1 MAEENKHVAEQEVPK
16 VATEE
21 SSAATGEVTD
31 RGLFDFLGK
40 KKEETKPEGTID
52 SEFEQKV
59 HISEPAPE
67 VKHDEEE
74 KKHSLL
80 EKLHRSD
87 SSSSSSSEEEG
98 EDGEKRKKNKKD
110 KKKDKKKT
118 TTTTE
123 GEVKTEEEKK
133 GFMDKLKEKLPGHG
147 KKPEDA
153 SPVAAAPVVVP
164 PVEEVHPA
172 EKKGIL
178 EKIKEKLPGYHP
190 KTGEEEKKK
199 ESD

>member
-1 MAEENKHVAEQEVPK
+1 MAEETKSVVHEQEVPK
-16 VATEE
+16 VTTEE
-21 SSAATGEVTD
+21 SSAEVTD

-40 KKEETKPEGTID
+40 KKEETKPEETID
-52 SEFEQKV
+52 SEFEHKV
-59 HISEPAPE
+59 HISEPVVPE
-67 VKHDEEE
+67 VKHEKEE

-87 SSSSSSSEEEG
+87 SSFSSSSEEEG
-98 EDGEKRKKNKKD
+98 EDGEKRKK
-110 KKKDKKKT
+110 KKDKKKT
-118 TTTTE
+118 ATTAE

-153 SPVAAAPVVVP
+153 SPAAPVVAP
-164 PVEEVHPA
+164 PVEEAHPA

-190 KTGEEEKKK
+190 KTVDEVKK
-199 ESD
+199 EKETD

>member
-1 MAEENKHVAEQEVPK
+1 MAEETKNVVHEQEVPK
-16 VATEE
+16 VTTEE
-21 SSAATGEVTD
+21 SSAEVTD

-40 KKEETKPEGTID
+40 KKEETKPEETID
-52 SEFEQKV
+52 SEFEHKV
-59 HISEPAPE
+59 HISEPVVPE
-67 VKHDEEE
+67 VKHEKEE

-98 EDGEKRKKNKKD
+98 EDGEKRKK
-110 KKKDKKKT
+110 KKDKKKT
-118 TTTTE
+118 ATTAE

-153 SPVAAAPVVVP
+153 SPAAPVVAP
-164 PVEEVHPA
+164 PVEEAHPA

-190 KTGEEEKKK
+190 KTVDEVKK
-199 ESD
+199 EKETD

>member
-1 MAEENKHVAEQEVPK
+1 MAEETKNVVHEQEVPK
-16 VATEE
+16 VTTEE
-21 SSAATGEVTD
+21 ASAEVTD
-31 RGLFDFLGK
+31 RGLFGFLGK
-40 KKEETKPEGTID
+40 KREETKPEETID
-52 SEFEQKV
+52 SEFEHKV
-59 HISEPAPE
+59 HTSEPVVPE
-67 VKHDEEE
+67 VKHEEEE

-98 EDGEKRKKNKKD
+98 EDGEKRKK
-110 KKKDKKKT
+110 KKDKKKT
-118 TTTTE
+118 ATTAE

-153 SPVAAAPVVVP
+153 SPAAPVVAP
-164 PVEEVHPA
+164 PVEEAHPA

-190 KTGEEEKKK
+190 KTVDEVKK
-199 ESD
+199 EKETD

>member
-1 MAEENKHVAEQEVPK
+1 MAEETKNVVHAQEVPK
-16 VATEE
+16 VTTEE
-21 SSAATGEVTD
+21 SSAEVTD

-40 KKEETKPEGTID
+40 KKEETKPEETID
-52 SEFEQKV
+52 SQFEHKV
-59 HISEPAPE
+59 HISEPVVPE
-67 VKHDEEE
+67 VKHEEEE

-98 EDGEKRKKNKKD
+98 EDGEKRKK
-110 KKKDKKKT
+110 KKDKKKT
-118 TTTTE
+118 ATTAE

-153 SPVAAAPVVVP
+153 SPAAPVVAP
-164 PVEEVHPA
+164 PVEEAHPA

-190 KTGEEEKKK
+190 KTVDEVKK
-199 ESD
+199 EKETD

>member
-1 MAEENKHVAEQEVPK
+1 MAEETKNVVHEQEVPK
-16 VATEE
+16 VTTEE
-21 SSAATGEVTD
+21 SSAEVTD

-40 KKEETKPEGTID
+40 KKEETKPEETID
-52 SEFEQKV
+52 SEFEHKV
-59 HISEPAPE
+59 HISEPVVPE
-67 VKHDEEE
+67 VKHEKEE
-74 KKHSLL
+74 KNHSLL

-98 EDGEKRKKNKKD
+98 EDGEKRKK
-110 KKKDKKKT
+110 KKDKKKT
-118 TTTTE
+118 ATTAE

-153 SPVAAAPVVVP
+153 SPAPVVAP
-164 PVEEVHPA
+164 PVEEAHPA

-190 KTGEEEKKK
+190 KTVDEVKK
-199 ESD
+199 EKETD